1 MYSRLSALAWLHKNF
16 YIDMATRRFN
26 LQLRSFVG
34 LVKCFDPSLPENKGI
49 CLGLYL
55 RLVISIRINKIKI
68 EAFTTIFFKSKV
80 QRTSPKEGWISR
92 WSVEKAFLLKGTAL
106 KSVMPKLVSVWSQ
119 LIWCCVK
126 KYSRNKAPL
135 YLAPLHW
142 GCIGSLFSNQTNEI
156 RELTCDEPMEQAQ

>member
-68 EAFTTIFFKSKV
+68 EAFTTIFSNPKSKERV
-80 QRTSPKEGWISR
+80 QKRGEYHDD
-92 WSVEKAFLLKGTAL
+92 LLK
-106 KSVMPKLVSVWSQ
+106 KRS
-119 LIWCCVK
+119 C
-126 KYSRNKAPL
+126 
-135 YLAPLHW
+135 
-142 GCIGSLFSNQTNEI
+142 
-156 RELTCDEPMEQAQ
+156 